1 MEWPINHTG
10 KTMKADIESMKGRL
24 GDLENYRGE
33 CQRNHEHHDQYRRA
47 TDNKMDGILTYQKST
62 DETVKKM
69 LSIMESYAP
78 TVKRSTNNYVTIDT
92 LKSWFL
98 WIAAAAG
105 GFSAIEYLR
114 GLL

>member
-1 MEWPINHTG
+1 MGWPINQTD
-10 KTMKADIESMKGRL
+10 KTMKADIENLIGRVD
-24 GDLENYRGE
+24 GLESYRGE
-33 CQRNHEHHDQYRRA
+33 CEENHRHHNQYRRD

-105 GFSAIEYLR
+105 AFSAVEYLK
-114 GLL
+114 GLF